1 MEEIKLFEE
10 DGVIITTH
18 RMLWDDSAYSLED
31 EHVYGCA
38 AVVDHNWKAV
48 GVLAV
53 VGILLVVQFNIW
65 ALLLG
70 GVALAGAYFV
80 YQKTTKYYA
89 TLLIM
94 KDLQNGGNDLNLRRV
109 PFECKDRDYMEHVQR
124 AVLEAKRRQKE
135 FANESEQ
142 EALQQIR
149 SEMQGAPNATDANV

>member
-1 MEEIKLFEE
+1 M
-10 DGVIITTH
+10 
-18 RMLWDDSAYSLED
+18 
-31 EHVYGCA
+31 
-38 AVVDHNWKAV
+38 
-48 GVLAV
+48 
-53 VGILLVVQFNIW
+53 
-65 ALLLG
+65 LG